1 MRRMTATLA
10 GLFALATV
18 SARSAPNTN
27 SAKWVWLGSGLSFG
41 LGDQGCGEGW
51 HQPLRRDWR
60 GEWYWGSCVRNR

>member
-27 SAKWVWLGSGLSFG
+27 SDKWVWLGSGLSFG
-41 LGDQGCGEGW
+41 LGDQGCGEGSAA
-51 HQPLRRDWR
+51 PPTTRLARRVVL
-60 GEWYWGSCVRNR
+60 GIVRPNR